1 MMKAS
6 TDDEL
11 TAARK
16 LHRGATPSNPD
27 RVVVLCDD
35 ERIPQICGSEEA
47 VEPPGDN
54 VVRPA
59 IHRTAIVRH
68 KSAEGDPKAE
78 KLGHPLQDGAPD
90 SASLE
95 DKKWGAFAYCFF
107 AAGRTAGPNRPTAI
121 ANTSD

>member
-1 MMKAS
+1 MPRAPS
-6 TDDEL
+6 ALGITDDEL

-54 VVRPA
+54 VVRLA

-78 KLGHPLQDGAPD
+78 KHRAPFTRRGA
-90 SASLE
+90 
-95 DKKWGAFAYCFF
+95 GQCFA
-107 AAGRTAGPNRPTAI
+107 
-121 ANTSD
+121 